1 MSEESYPKPNYYNA
15 DHGLRKMSTKA
26 FEIENESFAKIDG
39 EVGVHT
45 YDELEWAIVR
55 RVIHA
60 TADFDFAGKE
70 KITFHGDVFAS
81 AFKAIEDECHILSDV
96 EMVLSGINKQ
106 LTKELNLKTL
116 CRISDIS
123 VIKYSR
129 DNNLTRSQV
138 AMDFSA
144 AQIQNGIV
152 VIGNAPTALFQLIS
166 MIRENRVKP
175 ALVIGIPVGFISA
188 LESKRELLRTP
199 IPSITNIGRK
209 GGSAAASSI
218 INALMLIHKSRVRQN

>member
-26 FEIENESFAKIDG
+26 FEIENESFAIIDS

-81 AFKAIEDECHILSDV
+81 AFKAIGHECHIISDV
-96 EMVLSGINKQ
+96 EMVL
-106 LTKELNLKTL
+106 
-116 CRISDIS
+116 
-123 VIKYSR
+123 
-129 DNNLTRSQV
+129 
-138 AMDFSA
+138 
-144 AQIQNGIV
+144 
-152 VIGNAPTALFQLIS
+152 
-166 MIRENRVKP
+166 
-175 ALVIGIPVGFISA
+175 
-188 LESKRELLRTP
+188 
-199 IPSITNIGRK
+199 
-209 GGSAAASSI
+209 
-218 INALMLIHKSRVRQN
+218 